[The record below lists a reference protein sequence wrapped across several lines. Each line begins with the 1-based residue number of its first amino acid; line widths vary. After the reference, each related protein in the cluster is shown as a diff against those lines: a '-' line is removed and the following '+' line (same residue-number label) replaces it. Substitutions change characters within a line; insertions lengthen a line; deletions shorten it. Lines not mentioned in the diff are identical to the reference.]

1 MDPERE
7 SLTQRIDQMCTQ
19 MLHSRLSG
27 QNHQLTRSLRLM
39 RLTVQHATSTLN
51 QTYSERR
58 NSLPVP
64 RSESRRS
71 MVDVF
76 NLYRRFQNIHDR
88 RNTQQEW
95 NRVLSDI
102 IARFARDSAEDGQ
115 TEESNLNAETGEQ
128 VHRPIGILIRTNPPP
143 SDPSS
148 SDDNNE
154 ENSNEINSR
163 SNSST
168 DPDRP
173 LYRSN
178 NVELPSAANRIDS
191 PPPGWN
197 VPTVQVNDVP
207 ISESNSMF
215 HPRFWTRH
223 RLSELRPVSTA
234 GLFRPRFLHPLYA
247 GVNPFE
253 ADLDDAQRDHI
264 YDNDI
269 MITTVTPNHRIQ
281 VWDMS
286 KGEIPVISN
295 RKYFFFF
302 VNVNSLTSESVVVA
316 LKNVVVSECKI
327 HNDASVDVATDGTI
341 LVTLLPS
348 GGYLN
353 VTNRLGA

>member
-1 MDPERE
+1 MHLDPERE
-7 SLTQRIDQMCTQ
+7 SLTARIDQMCTQ

-39 RLTVQHATSTLN
+39 RLTVQHATSALSH
-51 QTYSERR
+51 TYSERR
-58 NSLPVP
+58 NAIPVP
-64 RSESRRS
+64 RSASRRAV
-71 MVDVF
+71 VD
-76 NLYRRFQNIHDR
+76 NLYRRFQNVRDRHR
-88 RNTQQEW
+88 RNTRQEW
-95 NRVLSDI
+95 GRVLSDI
-102 IARFARDSAEDGQ
+102 IARFARDTAEDIQ
-115 TEESNLNAETGEQ
+115 SEESNLNAETGEQ
-128 VHRPIGILIRTNPPP
+128 QSRLRNLFVRENQPP

-154 ENSNEINSR
+154 ENSNEVNSR

-168 DPDRP
+168 DPERP
-173 LYRSN
+173 LYRTN
-178 NVELPSAANRIDS
+178 NVDLIITSSPVNS
-191 PPPGWN
+191 PPPTSSPAPGWN
-197 VPTVQVNDVP
+197 LPTVQLNDVP
-207 ISESNSMF
+207 ISESSSMF

-223 RLSELRPVSTA
+223 RLSELRSASTA

-295 RKYFFFF
+295 RK
-302 VNVNSLTSESVVVA
+302 LQ
-316 LKNVVVSECKI
+316 
-327 HNDASVDVATDGTI
+327 
-341 LVTLLPS
+341 
-348 GGYLN
+348 
-353 VTNRLGA
+353 